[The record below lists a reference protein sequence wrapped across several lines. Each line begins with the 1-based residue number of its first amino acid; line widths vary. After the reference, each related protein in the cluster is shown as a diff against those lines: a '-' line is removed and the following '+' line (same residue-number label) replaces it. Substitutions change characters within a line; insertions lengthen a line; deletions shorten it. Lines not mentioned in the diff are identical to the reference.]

1 MPNTRVIVLVDTKA
15 IEFDQTDKKE
25 NSVIF
30 YDNRLDPPG
39 NGKNFKSFINRG
51 KKITWKGRVMGS
63 IWDLDDEDFAKD
75 SVDIIKVEHT
85 SGAHLLK
92 KDTYTGT
99 KTVVGEVKDDDE
111 VGIENYAIT
120 IKVCRDGKIKEYRI
134 DPKMHK

>member
-1 MPNTRVIVLVDTKA
+1 MANTRVIVLVDTKA
-15 IEFDQTDKKE
+15 IEHDQTDKKE
-25 NSVIF
+25 DSVIF

-39 NGKNFKSFINRG
+39 NGKRFKSIINRG

-75 SVDIIKVEHT
+75 SVDIIKVEYT

-92 KDTYTGT
+92 KDIYTGT
-99 KTVVGEVKDDDE
+99 NKVVGEVEDDDE

-120 IKVCRDGKIKEYRI
+120 IRVCRAGKSKEYTI

>member
-15 IEFDQTDKKE
+15 IELDQTDKKE

-92 KDTYTGT
+92 KDIYTGT